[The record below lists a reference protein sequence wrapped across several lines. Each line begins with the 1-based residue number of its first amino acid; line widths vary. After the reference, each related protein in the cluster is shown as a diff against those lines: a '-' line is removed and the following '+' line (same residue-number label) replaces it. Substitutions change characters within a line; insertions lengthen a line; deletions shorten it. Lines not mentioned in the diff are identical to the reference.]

1 MKGQRAG
8 VYNVAWNDATNL
20 MPLDS
25 RLIALLDRGMV
36 LDITLEDL
44 PFRVYVAQ
52 READVQQVADLVP
65 AEQFQGPGEVHVA
78 AIHDGD
84 DADQQIQDV
93 LFNLNPGDAL
103 VFLCT
108 EPRAYADA
116 LAVFGQAPQPEAH
129 S

>member
-1 MKGQRAG
+1 
-8 VYNVAWNDATNL
+8 

-25 RLIALLDRGMV
+25 RLIAHLDQGMV

-52 READVQQVADLVP
+52 RQADVEQVADLVP
-65 AEQFQGPGEVHVA
+65 AEQFQGDGDVHVA

-84 DADQQIQDV
+84 DASEQIQDV
-93 LFNLNPGDAL
+93 LFNLNPGDAI

-108 EPRAYADA
+108 GPQAYVDA
-116 LAVFGQAPQPEAH
+116 LAELGQAPDAH
-129 S
+129 AASEGAPQ

>member
-1 MKGQRAG
+1 
-8 VYNVAWNDATNL
+8 

-25 RLIALLDRGMV
+25 RLISHLDRGMV

-52 READVQQVADLVP
+52 READVEQVTGLVP
-65 AEQFQGPGEVHVA
+65 AEQLQGDGDVHVA

-84 DADQQIQDV
+84 DASEQIQDV
-93 LFNLNPGDAL
+93 LFNLNPGDAI

-108 EPRAYADA
+108 GPQAYAET
-116 LAVFGQAPQPEAH
+116 LAELGQSGDDPASPTADTNPT
-129 S
+129 

>member
-1 MKGQRAG
+1 
-8 VYNVAWNDATNL
+8 

-25 RLIALLDRGMV
+25 RLISHLDRGLV

-52 READVQQVADLVP
+52 READIEQVPDLVP
-65 AEQFQGPGEVHVA
+65 AEQFQGDGDVHVA

-84 DADQQIQDV
+84 DASEQIQDV
-93 LFNLNPGDAL
+93 LFNLNPGDAI

-108 EPRAYADA
+108 GPQAYAEA
-116 LAVFGQAPQPEAH
+116 LAELGQPDAA
-129 S
+129 SDAR

>member
-1 MKGQRAG
+1 MKDPLSG
-8 VYNVAWNDATNL
+8 VYNVALNKSTNL

-25 RLIALLDRGMV
+25 RLIALLDQGMV
-36 LDITLEDL
+36 LDITIEDL

-52 READVQQVADLVP
+52 RDADVQQVADLVP

-78 AIHDGD
+78 AIRDGD
-84 DADQQIQDV
+84 DAAQQVQDV
-93 LFNLNPGDAL
+93 LFNLNPSDAL

-108 EPRAYADA
+108 GQRAYTET
-116 LAVFGQAPQPEAH
+116 LAVFGQTPQPEAH

>member
-1 MKGQRAG
+1 
-8 VYNVAWNDATNL
+8 

-36 LDITLEDL
+36 LDTTIEDL

-52 READVQQVADLVP
+52 RDADVQQVADLVP

-84 DADQQIQDV
+84 DAAQQVQDV
-93 LFNLNPGDAL
+93 LFNLSPGDAL

-108 EPRAYADA
+108 GQQAYTET
-116 LAVFGQAPQPEAH
+116 LAVFGQTPQAEAH

>member
-1 MKGQRAG
+1 
-8 VYNVAWNDATNL
+8 

-25 RLIALLDRGMV
+25 RLIALLDQGMV
-36 LDITLEDL
+36 LDVTLEGL

-52 READVQQVADLVP
+52 RDADVEQVAGLVP
-65 AEQFQGPGEVHVA
+65 DEQFQGPGEVHVA
-78 AIHDGD
+78 AITPQD
-84 DADQQIQDV
+84 DASDQVQDV

-108 EPRAYADA
+108 SREAYADT
-116 LAVFGQAPQPEAH
+116 LAEFGQSPQPEGH

>member
-1 MKGQRAG
+1 
-8 VYNVAWNDATNL
+8 

-25 RLIALLDRGMV
+25 RLITRLDQGMV

-52 READVQQVADLVP
+52 RPADVEQVADLVP
-65 AEQFQGPGEVHVA
+65 AEQFQGDGDVHVA

-84 DADQQIQDV
+84 DASEHIQDV
-93 LFNLNPGDAL
+93 LFNLNPGDAI

-108 EPRAYADA
+108 GPQAYADT
-116 LAVFGQAPQPEAH
+116 LAELGQAPGPDAAVDEAPQ
-129 S
+129 